1 MKIVP
6 YIFILVGGIM
16 IYAGI
21 KGDNPVSVLKSVLQN
36 GSTPSATP
44 VSNTTPSPTIAPAN
58 PPGLFGQ
65 VIQNAG
71 N

>member
-6 YIFILVGGIM
+6 YVFILVGGIM

-21 KGDNPVSVLKSVLQN
+21 KGDNPIDVLKSVLQN
-36 GSTPSATP
+36 G
-44 VSNTTPSPTIAPAN
+44 TTPTKPTAQKNSPTIAPAN